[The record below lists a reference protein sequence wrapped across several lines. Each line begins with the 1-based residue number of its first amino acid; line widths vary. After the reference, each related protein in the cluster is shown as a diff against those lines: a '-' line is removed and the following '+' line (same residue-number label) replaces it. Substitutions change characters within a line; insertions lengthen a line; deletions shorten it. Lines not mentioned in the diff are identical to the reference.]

1 MKTKSRMTTP
11 SFNYRWKIVVFFA
24 VAVSFYSIYENGQ
37 RVQRL
42 ERQVCDTVVQ
52 QIKRIDG
59 LDYYKTHP
67 KEKIDALQDNVEVL
81 ERFHCPQPTPTE
93 VT

>member
-1 MKTKSRMTTP
+1 MTDKRMTAP
-11 SFNYRWKIVVFFA
+11 SFNYRWKLVVFFTLA
-24 VAVSFYSIYENGQ
+24 IALYGIYENGQ

-42 ERQVCDTVVQ
+42 ERQVCDTVVK
-52 QIKRIDG
+52 QIERIDG

-67 KEKIDALQDNVEVL
+67 QEKIEALQDNVDVL
-81 ERFHCPQPTPTE
+81 ERFHCPQPKPTE